1 MNKILNALAE
11 TRVFLALWL
20 SQSFSGLGSSMTA
33 YALVIWS
40 YEQKDSALATA
51 ILMVCLYAPY
61 VVFGI
66 FAGALSDKWDKKK
79 TMLVCDSAAA
89 LTTAAV
95 LVLLESGSL
104 ELWHIYVINIIGGF
118 MNTLQDPASTVATT
132 LLLPKKYYQK
142 LGGLRFFASSLNSIF
157 TPVIATAFMGL
168 FGIRAVLLFDLFTFG
183 TAFVT
188 LLVFIKIP
196 KISSGEKSEEKF
208 LASVKSGIIWLK
220 NQKGIFTLILFLAV
234 LNFVDSM
241 YNAAFPAMMLSR
253 NNGSETVMGVVN
265 TVIGASSLIGS
276 VITFFMKP
284 PKSRVRAIWFCLLFS
299 VVTEYSL
306 LAFGSNVW
314 VWSLAGFLGWIVI
327 PPMNANMDV
336 VLRTNIPV
344 EMQGRIYSVRD
355 SLQFCMIPAG
365 YFFGGFAVDC
375 IFEPLMA
382 AQSDNILT
390 ALFGTGKGSG
400 AALFFFILAIAG
412 TAVCLLF
419 RKSQHLWEIEKD
431 NS

>member
-1 MNKILNALAE
+1 MNKIFNALAE
-11 TRVFLALWL
+11 TRSFLALWL

-51 ILMVCLYAPY
+51 ILMVCSYAPY
-61 VVFGI
+61 VIFGV
-66 FAGALSDKWDKKK
+66 FAGALSDKWDKKR
-79 TMLVCDSAAA
+79 TMLICDSAAA
-89 LTTAAV
+89 LTTLAV
-95 LVLLESGSL
+95 LMLLESGGL
-104 ELWHIYVINIIGGF
+104 RLWHIYVINIIGGF

-168 FGIRAVLLFDLFTFG
+168 LGIRAVLLFDLFTFAA
-183 TAFVT
+183 AFVT

-196 KISSGEKSEEKF
+196 KIEGGENKNEKF
-208 LASVKSGIIWLK
+208 FESVKSGMLWLK
-220 NQKGIFTLILFLAV
+220 NQKGIFALIMFVAA

-241 YNAAFPAMMLSR
+241 YNAAFPAMLLSK
-253 NNGSETVMGVVN
+253 NGGSETVMGIVN

-276 VITFFMKP
+276 VITFFMRP
-284 PKSRVRAIWFCLLFS
+284 PKSRVKAIWFCLLFS
-299 VVTEYSL
+299 VITEYTL

-336 VLRTNIPV
+336 VLRERIPV

-355 SLQFCMIPAG
+355 SLQFCMIPLG

-375 IFEPLMA
+375 IFEPFMSK
-382 AQSDNILT
+382 QSGNILT
-390 ALFGTGKGSG
+390 ALFGEGKGSG
-400 AALFFFILAIAG
+400 AAMLFFALALAG
-412 TAVCLLF
+412 ALICLLF
-419 RKSQHLWEIEKD
+419 GRSKHLREIEKD
-431 NS
+431 AS